1 MSHLLE
7 IDSVNKSFGQ
17 NRVLTDIYLKCET
30 GDIVGMLG
38 SNGSGK
44 STFLKILF
52 GSEHAEQKFIRI
64 DGEIFHRP
72 YLTFGEIAY
81 LPQDYFIPRNMT
93 LFDAVKLY
101 LSADSSVS
109 TFFDDSLLYLLQD
122 NKASQLSG
130 GELRYAEIKL
140 LLNMEA
146 KFVLLDEPFNGISPL
161 NIESVKKMI
170 QKSAQK
176 KGIILTDH
184 DYHNVLDVANRHY
197 LLSDGGLKKVR
208 DKEDLVLRGYMS
220 AARAEILE
228 LQTTDKNRLYENRL

>member
-1 MSHLLE
+1 MSHHLE

-52 GSEHAEQKFIRI
+52 GSMSAEQKFIRI
-64 DGEIFHRP
+64 DGKVFDRP
-72 YLTFGEIAY
+72 YLSSGEIAY
-81 LPQDYFIPRNMT
+81 LPQDSFIPRYMT
-93 LFDAVKLY
+93 LDDAAKLY
-101 LSADSSVS
+101 LSDDHCVN
-109 TFFDDSLLYLLQD
+109 TFFDDQILFTVQYQ
-122 NKASQLSG
+122 KASQLSG

-140 LLNMEA
+140 LMSIDV

-161 NIESVKKMI
+161 KIESVKDMI
-170 QKSAQK
+170 RKNAQH

-184 DYHNVLDVANRHY
+184 DYRNVLDVANRY
-197 LLSDGGLKKVR
+197 CMIWDGGLKTIR
-208 DKEDLVLRGYMS
+208 NKEDLALRGYMS
-220 AARAEILE
+220 VERAEKL
-228 LQTTDKNRLYENRL
+228 KF

>member
-52 GSEHAEQKFIRI
+52 GSQQTEQKFIRI
-64 DGEIFHRP
+64 DGKIFHRP
-72 YLTFGEIAY
+72 YLTLGEIAY
-81 LPQDYFIPRNMT
+81 LPQDYFIPQYMT
-93 LFDAVKLY
+93 LADAVKLY
-101 LSADSSVS
+101 LSEDSLVNM
-109 TFFDDSLLYLLQD
+109 FFDDSMLYMLQN

-140 LLNMEA
+140 LLNIEA
-146 KFVLLDEPFNGISPL
+146 KFVLLDEPFNGISPI
-161 NIESVKKMI
+161 NIESVKDMI
-170 QKSAQK
+170 RKSAQH

-184 DYHNVLDVANRHY
+184 DYRNVIDVANRHY
-197 LLSDGGLKKVR
+197 LLWDGGLKSVR

-228 LQTTDKNRLYENRL
+228 L

>member
-38 SNGSGK
+38 GNGSGK

-52 GSEHAEQKFIRI
+52 GSEKAEYKFIRI
-64 DGEIFHRP
+64 DGKIFHYP
-72 YLTFGEIAY
+72 YLTLGEIAY
-81 LPQDYFIPRNMT
+81 LPQDYFIPRNLT
-93 LFDAVKLY
+93 LADAVKLY
-101 LSADSSVS
+101 LTSDNHIDM
-109 TFFDDSLLYLLQD
+109 FFDDSILYMLQY

-140 LLNMEA
+140 LLNIEA
-146 KFVLLDEPFNGISPL
+146 KFVLLDEPFNGISPI
-161 NIESVKKMI
+161 NIESVKNMI
-170 QKSAQK
+170 RKSAQH

-184 DYHNVLDVANRHY
+184 DYRNVLDVANRHY
-197 LLSDGGLKKVR
+197 LLWDGGLKSIR
-208 DKEDLVLRGYMS
+208 DKEDLVMRGYMS
-220 AARAEILE
+220 AMRAELLE
-228 LQTTDKNRLYENRL
+228 LQITDQTI